1 MSLQQGQELMSQGEK
16 LLNKKSFFGK
26 ATPDY
31 DLARPLFEQ
40 AAVQFKAAKA
50 TLLAVSA
57 HSKAAE
63 CYKQQNALFLAG
75 KQFESAALLVM
86 NDKQLNQQSE
96 AARLFKA
103 AGDLFV
109 MYGNS
114 EKGAEVVEKA
124 GRCLEDTDVN
134 RAIEYYNDAIS
145 LYDTDGKPRSAIDTY
160 GRFISF
166 LARHKQWGQAVEN
179 SDKLVQL
186 FRKLDNHPSYNR
198 QVLTTTLLVLLSGD
212 SVDARKRLNAYEEF
226 QGFYDSDEGEISHQ
240 LVESFETYDDELL
253 ANVLKRPNIK
263 YLDNEIAR
271 ASLALRIPGSGKS
284 AAAPQP
290 QYNAPQQQFNIPQN
304 FGAPQ
309 QYGAPPQGFNP
320 PLQQNYFQPPQPQN
334 AFQPPPR
341 QHSSTTTSPYT
352 SQPNIARQPSI
363 PGSQQPIPA
372 RQPSVSGSQPSI
384 ARQPSLGRGAAGYVS
399 PPTTRQPSQPGL
411 NGGSGSGSGGSQGHI
426 YTPPFGQDAHV
437 YTPAFQQGQQDG
449 HVYTPAFPQGQ
460 QDGHAYT
467 PAFPQG
473 QQDGHVYTPQFPG
486 QQFGSSGNLGPQQQ
500 QGQHIY
506 TPQFGQQGQ
515 RAPVADDDDDLC

>member
-1 MSLQQGQELMSQGEK
+1 MSIIICSTDLLIDFFPPQTLSNHVATARTRTDEPGREAVEYYPYKNWIRSTKGNPPNS
-16 LLNKKSFFGK
+16 LNKKSFFGK

-40 AAVQFKAAKA
+40 AAVQFKASKA

-75 KQFESAALLVM
+75 KQFESAALLAM

-320 PLQQNYFQPPQPQN
+320 PHSKTTSNHPNPKMHSNLHHVNTHQPQR
-334 AFQPPPR
+334 PLHLPTKHCPSTLHPR
-341 QHSSTTTSPYT
+341 IPTTHPRASTLRLRIPTLNRTSTLSRPWSCGIRISTDNSSTISTRSQWRKWEWKRWFPGPHLHTTIRSRRTRLYT
-352 SQPNIARQPSI
+352 CV
-363 PGSQQPIPA
+363 PA
-372 RQPSVSGSQPSI
+372 R
-384 ARQPSLGRGAAGYVS
+384 
-399 PPTTRQPSQPGL
+399 TTRWACVHSC
-411 NGGSGSGSGGSQGHI
+411 
-426 YTPPFGQDAHV
+426 V
-437 YTPAFQQGQQDG
+437 PARTTGWTRV
-449 HVYTPAFPQGQ
+449 HPAVSRT
-460 QDGHAYT
+460 A
-467 PAFPQG
+467 
-473 QQDGHVYTPQFPG
+473 VW
-486 QQFGSSGNLGPQQQ
+486 
-500 QGQHIY
+500 
-506 TPQFGQQGQ
+506 
-515 RAPVADDDDDLC
+515 V